1 MEPQVSNIP
10 HTLSKRE
17 KWHRELVQRKHET
30 NFLQS
35 WQMTGS
41 KIWGNGSSYCLRN
54 SHQALL
60 FVKLLGDK

>member
-17 KWHRELVQRKHET
+17 KLHLEFVQRKQVT

-41 KIWGNGSSYCLRN
+41 EILGNGFSYCLRN